1 MVYDIWMEGF
11 HIQGGGPT
19 PASFVGQSEGETFKD
34 AVIAWYEKNPLRK
47 HSFNPD
53 NLTDWGCRLF
63 DNETDARRNFG

>member
-1 MVYDIWMEGF
+1 MIYDIWMEGF
-11 HIQGGGPT
+11 MFSMDERAE
-19 PASFVGQSEGETFKD
+19 ASYLGQSEGATFKD

-63 DNETDARRNFG
+63 DNEVDARRNFG